1 MYEVI
6 RPLEAVC
13 SELDAFS
20 GYCIAYFRHEVLVG
34 LWKDGAPGFV
44 HAPDWS
50 KATEIHIFNAQKEY
64 RAVRTSDG
72 CFRLRVRNDGEREEN
87 VFDEH
92 ALIIGSKSTPVEEA
106 AFFEAE
112 ERGRRVC
119 LPSELSGKSVIL
131 RSYLS
136 FEAPDEEH
144 IPGCDIMHVTD
155 WRFAGFADE
164 EVEADA

>member
-6 RPLEAVC
+6 HPLEAVR

-34 LWKDGAPGFV
+34 LWKDGAPEFV

-50 KATEIHIFNAQKEY
+50 KVTEIHIFNAQEEY

-72 CFRLRVRNDGEREEN
+72 CFRLRVRHDREGEEDF
-87 VFDEH
+87 FDEH
-92 ALIIGSKSTPVEEA
+92 ALIIGSTRTPVEGA

-112 ERGRRVC
+112 ERGRRIV
-119 LPSELSGKSVIL
+119 LPRGLSGKSVIL